1 MGRQCRLPRV
11 FRHTWGSRGWDRS
24 AESRKGTTVTT
35 PEENR
40 PKTRGTEQTL
50 PEPDVQAPKLPQ
62 PRPTLGAELEDA
74 MRRSGLSRE
83 DFGKE

>member
-1 MGRQCRLPRV
+1 
-11 FRHTWGSRGWDRS
+11 
-24 AESRKGTTVTT
+24 VTT